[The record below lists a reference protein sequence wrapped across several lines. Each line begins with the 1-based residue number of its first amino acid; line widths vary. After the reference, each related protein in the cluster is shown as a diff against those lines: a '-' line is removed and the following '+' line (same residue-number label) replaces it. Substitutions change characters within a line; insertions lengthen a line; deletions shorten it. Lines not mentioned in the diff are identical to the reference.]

1 MSSQPDLGAL
11 FGATEAKTFLGLEAC
26 DDLQS
31 IEASS
36 AFIGA
41 PCATP
46 YGSVGAYARNGPA
59 SLRTAISALT
69 ANIDRHNF
77 DLGGPT
83 FPDGTKRA
91 VDCGDLPWSETD
103 FSENRQTIRRAVSTV
118 VARGVVPIVIGGD
131 DSIPIP
137 MIDAM
142 EDTGKTYTILQ
153 IDAHIDWRESHMGE
167 THGLS
172 STMRRASEM
181 DHIGKIIQV
190 GARGIGSGHSSD
202 FEDAVAWGA
211 KFFTGRDVA
220 RHGLQPAIDEIE
232 PGSNVILCIDIDA
245 MDPAIAP
252 NTIGRAPGG
261 LGYYQVL
268 SLIQAAAD
276 RGNIAAVDFVE
287 IMPEV
292 DIDGIGGL
300 TVSRLV
306 AATMGIIARQSSENR

>member
-1 MSSQPDLGAL
+1 MNSKPDLAAL
-11 FGATEAKTFLGLEAC
+11 FGATDADTFLGLERC
-26 DDLQS
+26 HDMELID
-31 IEASS
+31 ASS

-46 YGSVGAYARNGPA
+46 YGAVGAYAQNGPE
-59 SLRTAISALT
+59 SLRQAIASLT
-69 ANIDRHNF
+69 ANLERHNF

-83 FPDGTKRA
+83 FPIGAKRA

-103 FSENRQTIRRAVSTV
+103 FASNRATIRHAVSTV
-118 VARGVVPIVIGGD
+118 VGRGVVPIVVGGD

-137 MIDAM
+137 MLDAM
-142 EDTGKTYTILQ
+142 SDTGDKYTILQ
-153 IDAHIDWRESHMGE
+153 IDAHIDWRDSHMDE
-167 THGLS
+167 NMGLS

-181 DHIGKIIQV
+181 EHIEKIVQV

-202 FEDAVAWGA
+202 YDDAVEWGV
-211 KFFTGRDVA
+211 KFFTGLDVF
-220 RHGLQPAIDEIE
+220 RHGLE
-232 PGSNVILCIDIDA
+232 PVLEQINVGSNVILCIDIDA
-245 MDPAIAP
+245 MDPSVAP

-261 LGYYQVL
+261 FSYYQVL
-268 SLIQAAAD
+268 ELIMGVAT
-276 RGNIAAVDFVE
+276 RGRIAAVDYVE

-306 AATMGIIARQSSENR
+306 AATMGLIARR